1 MLIAAIGDT
10 PYNIVLFLHI
20 LSAFVAF
27 APAFVH
33 PFIGEQSKAV
43 DGSSRAMVFG
53 FLVKNDRRV
62 YAPALILT
70 GLLGFGLPSLSED
83 DSGIAVYEFSDGWI
97 IAAIVIWIAMNG
109 VLHAVV
115 VPGERV
121 VAEGGA
127 AGEVEAAEKRVAA
140 GGAAVTLLLLVALY
154 LMVFQ
159 PGA

>member
-10 PYNIVLFLHI
+10 PYNIVLFLHV

-33 PFIGEQSKAV
+33 PFLGEQTKAL
-43 DGSSRAMVFG
+43 DHSNRAAVMG
-53 FLVKNDRRV
+53 FIVKNGRRV

-70 GLLGFGLPSLSED
+70 GLFGFGLPSLSED
-83 DSGIAVYEFSDGWI
+83 DGGIAVYEFSDGWI

-115 VPGERV
+115 LPSER
-121 VAEGGA
+121 AMADGGD
-127 AGEVEAAEKRVAA
+127 GVEAAEKRMTA
-140 GGAAVTLLLLVALY
+140 GGATITLLLVVMLY